1 MAGMNLEETED
12 MARSILDINE
22 EWGVTV
28 FLVEHDMGV
37 VMDISDHVIVLDFGR
52 DLATGTPAAV
62 QSNPKVVSAYLGEDD
77 GLYKGR

>member
-1 MAGMNLEETED
+1 MNLEETED

-37 VMDISDHVIVLDFGR
+37 VMDLSDHVIVLDFGR
-52 DLATGTPAAV
+52 VLASGTPEAI
-62 QSNPKVVSAYLGEDD
+62 QNNPKVVSAYLGDD
-77 GLYKGR
+77 DALYKGR